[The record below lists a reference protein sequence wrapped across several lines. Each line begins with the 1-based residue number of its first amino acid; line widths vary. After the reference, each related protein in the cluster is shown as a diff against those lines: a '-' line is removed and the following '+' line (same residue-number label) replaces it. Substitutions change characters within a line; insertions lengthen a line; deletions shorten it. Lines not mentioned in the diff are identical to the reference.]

1 MVDEEVQ
8 ETADGVGAPKPASDD
23 SAPWLALIKE
33 SEKAFETYNAKCD
46 SIDKLYA
53 NLERLANPVRDREMA
68 LFWANIQT
76 LGPSIYSRPPVPV
89 IMPRFKDQRPVP
101 RVASELLERSVVV
114 SFETSKIDRTLRLV
128 RDDLARLSR
137 GVVWQRYEKKDKKAN
152 ALTEKVCNEFKFR
165 GDFLHDPARCW
176 AEVDWVAAAS
186 YLDKEAMKDRF
197 AKISGDAYETAAYAV
212 RKDPNDS
219 KTDNRLKAKVWELW
233 SKSEDKVIWIAEGAE
248 KVLEKADPHLTLEDF
263 FPCPEPAYGTLQPQS
278 LIPVP
283 DMLQYK
289 DQLEEINELTARVAA
304 LSEAVKVRGFYPA
317 GAGEIGD
324 AIEAA
329 IKTRTNNQVLV
340 PVSNWAM
347 LGNGNPND
355 MIVWLPLE
363 MIVNTISQLIE
374 LRRQLI
380 QDVYEI
386 SGISDILRGSTNPN
400 ETLGA
405 QELKAQTG
413 STRIRDKQEE
423 IVRLARD
430 VTRNTAEIMAEEF
443 SVKTLLDMSQMIIP
457 TDAEIAKQVKDLTE
471 QGQRLKAA
479 VEAEMAKPKVQQMAQ
494 EKPDEAKAAMQE
506 AEQKAQGLQA
516 QIKKLQETVTIEQV
530 MKLLKDQKLRPF
542 VLDIETDSTITPDE
556 NAQKQRATEYVT
568 AMSGLFQQAL
578 PMVQQVPQAAPL
590 MAQTINWVNSQFRV
604 GREFATVVEEFTE
617 QMKQLAAAPR
627 DQGPSPEQIKAQG
640 DAQKNQIAAQQQQI
654 DAQQAQADAQLAQK
668 QLELDTQIAL
678 AEHQA
683 KQQEAQAADTLA
695 QAKLQGETAAKAA
708 QIEADKWKA
717 QLASITQIKVAMIS
731 AQTDMEKLDLEAKLE
746 SLLGIQAHGQEI
758 ERMQIEHDHQA
769 TMQDAAQSAA
779 DHQNERQIQAK
790 SEQVGA

>member
-1 MVDEEVQ
+1 MVDDEVQ
-8 ETADGVGAPKPASDD
+8 EAPDGTEVPKADADK
-23 SAPWLALIKE
+23 SAPWLALITE
-33 SEKAFETYNAKCD
+33 AEKAFEDYNTRCD
-46 SIDKLYA
+46 NIDRLYA
-53 NLERLANPVRDREMA
+53 NLNRLANTNRDREMS

-89 IMPRFKDQRPVP
+89 IMPRFKDQRQVP
-101 RVASELLERSVVV
+101 RVASELLERSAVV

-137 GVVWQRYEKKDKKAN
+137 GVVWQRYEKKDKSN
-152 ALTEKVCNEFKFR
+152 NTLTEKVCNEFKFR
-165 GDFLHDPARCW
+165 RDFTHDPARCW

-186 YLDKEAMKDRF
+186 YLTKDAMKERF
-197 AKISGDAYETAAYAV
+197 EKHSGDAYKNVEYAV
-212 RKDPNDS
+212 RKDPNDN
-219 KTDNRLKAKVWELW
+219 KTDGRLKAKVWELW
-233 SKSEDKVIWIAEGAE
+233 SKSEDKVVWIAEGTEEA
-248 KVLEKADPHLTLEDF
+248 LESAKPHLTLEDF
-263 FPCPEPAYGTLQPQS
+263 FPCPEPAYGTLQPES

-304 LSEAVKVRGFYPA
+304 LSESVKVRGFYPA

-329 IKTRTNNQVLV
+329 IKSGTNNQVLV

-347 LGNGNPND
+347 LGNGSPND

-430 VTRNTAEIMAEEF
+430 ITRNTAEIMAEEF
-443 SVKTLLDMSQMIIP
+443 ATKTLLDMSQMVIP
-457 TDAEIAKQVKDLTE
+457 TDAEIAKQVKDLTA
-471 QGQRLKAA
+471 QGVRLKAA
-479 VEAEMAKPKVQQMAQ
+479 VEAEMAKPEVQQQAQ

-506 AEQKAQGLQA
+506 AEQKAQQLQG

-542 VLDIETDSTITPDE
+542 ILDIETDSTITPDE

-568 AMSGLFQQAL
+568 AMASLFQQAL

-617 QMKQLAAAPR
+617 QMKQLAAAPKNE
-627 DQGPSPEQIKAQG
+627 GPSPEQIKAQA
-640 DAQKNQIAAQQQQI
+640 DAQSAQLAGQKMQMDGQ
-654 DAQQAQADAQLAQK
+654 AAQADAQLAAK
-668 QLELDTQIAL
+668 DLELRQQVAL
-678 AEHQA
+678 ADHQLA
-683 KQQEAQAADTLA
+683 QQAAQSADALA
-695 QAKLQGETAAKAA
+695 QAKLQGEGAAKAA

-717 QLASITQIKVAMIS
+717 ELDAVTKIKVAMIS
-731 AQTDMEKLDLEAKLE
+731 AKTDQEKLSLEAELE
-746 SLLGIQAHGQEI
+746 SLLGIQLHHQEI
-758 ERMQIEHDHQA
+758 ERMQIDHAHQA
-769 TMQDAAQSAA
+769 DMQDGAQAAAAQ
-779 DHQNERQIQAK
+779 QNERQIQAK